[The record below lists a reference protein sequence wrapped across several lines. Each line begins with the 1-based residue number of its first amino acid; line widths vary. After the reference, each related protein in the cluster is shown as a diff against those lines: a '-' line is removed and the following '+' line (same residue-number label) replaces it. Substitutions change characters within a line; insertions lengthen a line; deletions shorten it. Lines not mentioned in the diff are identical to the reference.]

1 MYKIINLYIRFR
13 TIKLRYMENIWL
25 YLISKFNESI
35 LCLLFSLK
43 MIIEDI
49 RKVNI
54 NDEKTIITDIKNTKK
69 SYMNIIWKW
78 KFTGFDINDLYNDNE
93 TITYITKNDIN
104 YILYINGID
113 NKYRIYNIDKYEIS
127 DYNDIIFNI
136 LDFNIFN

>member
-1 MYKIINLYIRFR
+1 MYKIINLYVRFR

-69 SYMNIIWKW
+69 TYMNIIWKW

-93 TITYITKNDIN
+93 TITYITKNGIN